1 MSGPDQNLFQIE
13 MSLTEDGEKN
23 WKEVTKVIFAY
34 AHMLNSAVELSL
46 ASKEGSSDATCSPQD
61 ALTRIWDEVGRID
74 RMHFHQTSPGAV
86 YR

>member
-13 MSLTEDGEKN
+13 MSLTEEGEKK
-23 WKEVTKVIFAY
+23 WKEVMKVIFAY
-34 AHMLNSAVELSL
+34 AKTLTGAVDLSL
-46 ASKEGSSDATCSPQD
+46 TSKEGNNDTCSTHD
-61 ALTRIWDEVGRID
+61 ILTRIWDEVGQID